1 MAYNVGLLAASLE
14 SNVSKLGA
22 DIKDM
27 ADEVDV
33 LTVQVFKQIHEMTD
47 LSNRFLPT
55 SIYDN
60 QWRSQKFGLSWGVQ
74 SEVFG

>member
-33 LTVQVFKQIHEMTD
+33 LTVQVFKQICEIYD
-47 LSNRFLPT
+47 LSSYF
-55 SIYDN
+55 
-60 QWRSQKFGLSWGVQ
+60 VQ
-74 SEVFG
+74 SGPDP